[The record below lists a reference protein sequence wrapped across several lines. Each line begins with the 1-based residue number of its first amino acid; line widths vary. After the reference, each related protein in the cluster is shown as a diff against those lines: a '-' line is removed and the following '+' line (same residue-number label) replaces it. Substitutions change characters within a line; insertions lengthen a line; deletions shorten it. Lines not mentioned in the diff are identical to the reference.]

1 MRLESIMV
9 PALNK
14 FASLYIEQAEPVKE
28 FFHYD
33 LTKEDVYLERYNE
46 VIGRNFDRESLTT
59 CIKQYMERY
68 TLSDKVMESLNKLN
82 RHDSV
87 VVIGGQQAGLLTGP
101 LYTIHKIISIIQLA
115 KQQEEKLAVPVV
127 PVFWIAGEDH
137 DFLEINH
144 VYTKSNEK
152 MKKHTYVF
160 STEEKTM
167 ISHMEYDKNHMK
179 KWMESVVKDFGEK
192 EYTKSMLEF
201 LHTAIESNHTYTEF
215 FTDLVNHLFKNYGLL
230 LIDSANEGLRQ
241 LEKDYFIQ
249 MVDKHA
255 EITRLVD
262 DQQQIIQQFGF
273 KRTIEMAEHAANLFY
288 THENERLLLE
298 YDINEDTFVSK
309 GNEVRFI
316 KDELLDLIN
325 RHPERFSNNVVTRPI
340 MQELLFPTLAFIA
353 GPGEIAYWGEL
364 KQAFELFEINMP
376 IITPRLNITLVD
388 AASERDME
396 QLHLSLEQILKNQ
409 LADLKQQF
417 IEEQLD
423 NGFSTLIDQIA
434 AQLEKQYEEIFASIQ
449 SIDQGLMPLTRKNL
463 AFHKN
468 QLEFLERKVEKSIL
482 NKHEVKLNKYQ
493 GLESF
498 LYPEGSFQERMW
510 NLFYFINRYGFG
522 FVDDLTQLNYSFD
535 GKHQI
540 VKL

>member
-14 FASLYIEQAEPVKE
+14 FASLYIKQVEPVKD

-33 LTKEDVYLERYNE
+33 LTKEDVYVQRYNE
-46 VIGRNFDRESLTT
+46 VMERTFDRESLTK
-59 CIKQYMERY
+59 CIKQYMKKY
-68 TLSDKVMESLNKLN
+68 TLSDKVVESLNKLN
-82 RHDSV
+82 RDDSV

-115 KQQEEKLAVPVV
+115 KQQEEKLGVPVV

-167 ISHMEYDKNHMK
+167 VSHMEYDKKHMK
-179 KWMESVVKDFGEK
+179 KWIESVVKEFGEK
-192 EYTKSMLEF
+192 EYTKSVIEF
-201 LHTAIESNHTYTEF
+201 LDSAIERNSTYTEF
-215 FTDLVNHLFKNYGLL
+215 FTDLVHHLFKNYGLL
-230 LIDSANEGLRQ
+230 LIDSADEGVRQ
-241 LEKDYFIQ
+241 LEKEYFIQ
-249 MVDKHA
+249 MVDHHA
-255 EITRLVD
+255 EITKLVE
-262 DQQQIIQQFGF
+262 DQQQMIQQFGF
-273 KRTIEMAEHAANLFY
+273 NRTIEMAEHAANLFY
-288 THENERLLLE
+288 NHENERLLLE

-309 GNEVRFI
+309 GNEVRFM
-316 KDELLDLIN
+316 KEELIELIT
-325 RHPERFSNNVVTRPI
+325 RHPERFSNNVVTRPM

-364 KQAFELFEINMP
+364 KQAFELFELKMP

-388 AASERDME
+388 SASERDME
-396 QLHLSLEQILKNQ
+396 HLDVSLEQILENQ
-409 LADLKQQF
+409 LSHMKQEF
-417 IEEQLD
+417 IEKQLD
-423 NGFSTLIDQIA
+423 NGFPALIDEA
-434 AQLEKQYEEIFASIQ
+434 ASQLEKQYEEIFASIET
-449 SIDQGLMPLTRKNL
+449 IDQGLKQLAHKNL
-463 AFHKN
+463 TFHKN
-468 QLEFLERKVEKSIL
+468 QFEFLERKVEQSVL

-493 GLESF
+493 RLECF
-498 LYPEGSFQERMW
+498 LYPDGSFQERMW
-510 NLFYFINRYGFG
+510 NLFYFINRFGFE
-522 FVDDLTQLNYSFD
+522 FVDDLTQLDYSFD

-540 VKL
+540 VKI